1 MREVYIPK
9 LIHDAGTAPNLFD
22 YIVILPL
29 TIIGDGF
36 ALIAYSRGQMIDKIF
51 IGVDVLLNILV
62 IFILISKI
70 YVTIAKAVEKRLN
83 NPHKA

>member
-9 LIHDAGTAPNLFD
+9 LIHAVGTAPNLFD

-29 TIIGDGF
+29 AIIGDGF
-36 ALIAYSRGQMIDKIF
+36 ALISYGRGQMIDKIF
-51 IGVDVLLNILV
+51 IGLDVLLNILV

-70 YVTIAKAVEKRLN
+70 YVTIAKAVEKKN
-83 NPHKA
+83 K